1 MKIRKQ
7 NKIIAALLAVM
18 ILFAPLCVHANG
30 AEDITQV
37 YLGGMPFGVKFY
49 TGTLIVSG
57 ISEVD
62 SAEGSKL
69 PRGMQVFRRTILF

>member
-37 YLGGMPFGVKFY
+37 YLGGMPFGV
-49 TGTLIVSG
+49 
-57 ISEVD
+57 
-62 SAEGSKL
+62 
-69 PRGMQVFRRTILF
+69 